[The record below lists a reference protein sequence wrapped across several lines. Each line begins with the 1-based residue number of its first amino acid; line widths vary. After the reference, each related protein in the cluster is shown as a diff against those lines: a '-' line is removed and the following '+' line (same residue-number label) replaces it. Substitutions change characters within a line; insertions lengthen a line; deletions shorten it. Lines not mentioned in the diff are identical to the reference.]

1 MRKVFHKRAPRAGK
15 LLALGTALA
24 CAATAWAETEAV
36 WSNLTAE
43 SGDWGAPA
51 NWTDGNGTALTVAPT
66 NAASAYA
73 ITVPD
78 HQVHAKHQV
87 ITTGALIGGGPDAC
101 LGDGSVDPSV
111 VSVTGGPRTVIV
123 HPGTPL
129 EKREGYQHQPIRTFS
144 IDNPNGFEGFW
155 ESRDLRGVWR
165 LNATASFVPT
175 MSSVSVYNRVGVE
188 VPTAGT
194 TARINHLYSGGTLEK
209 TGAGR
214 LELGL
219 TSGRQHVYLKEGTLS
234 LDGDFLGLDAV
245 IAKAAVHLDAS
256 ATNTITTSVDGD
268 GLDAVQRWDDVRRNG
283 AYAEAPTY
291 AYPPDGAYKQHF
303 CSFTRPGFLLKNCSP
318 TALPMVSFGASKP
331 EQVARLGPTNCVLKM
346 NRDLKGVRTA
356 IYVAHTPVTGSGCTI
371 LGDDGTYHFAS
382 EGSKLFAGTTAT
394 SYTGKDGPWRTVDG
408 EILFNGVRKDSTDL
422 DAASTTNAYVMCL
435 TPTNVTEVGLLGR
448 DRYYMA
454 RSGGSRLGEV
464 LLFTNSLTRT
474 ERAAI
479 VKHLMAKWTAPET
492 ALTLGSLLMS
502 GGTTVEVPEGRT
514 ARIAT
519 LVAVDGKIIKTGG
532 GTLVVDAVYPD
543 RAKIEVRGGDVR
555 FTELVEAV
563 GDEPAPAANPHIW
576 LDANKNVTYAEVDG
590 VNRVSSWGDC
600 RDGVTAT
607 ATAVCNTNNAAPLP
621 ALIANA
627 QNGMPAIDLG
637 LKSAKTHSYFTLPD
651 WANAGNRHI
660 YAGFVV
666 RKVNSSTT
674 PSDPFGS
681 SDMSMFRSSTVFSS
695 TTYRQ
700 PPASTAT
707 WRLNGTPCDPW
718 VANSDL
724 TDTSRFYVIG
734 FSGTK
739 PTCVDAIAKDRKN
752 QQWDSCGD
760 MQVAEFILY
769 DRPISEVERRRTES
783 YLMKKWLGEDGTHA
797 AANGVSLGA
806 MTFADDVDTVID
818 SDVEITPGFVVG
830 GSGNVVK
837 RGTGTAEMT
846 VAPCDTLAV
855 DGGTLN
861 LEISLEPKA
870 IFHFDA
876 SQTNTFTTYTGE
888 DGRTFITR
896 WDDVSTNGLY
906 AYSMRDSYYYRTY
919 YKKFVM
925 TNPVLTRVTMPDGL
939 VRPVVDFGGYRNTS
953 TQQESGTNAASLFF
967 TRDITGRSA
976 LTLVKNV
983 REIYVVQKYNPDV
996 NLGSYAHFIGN
1007 MNGGAVKAVDGSL
1020 TYMRGGNALFST
1032 TYTSLRVQNGYL
1044 AVDREVKAANA
1055 TLPSGWH
1062 LMSVGAT
1069 DVTTVDSMMQDRDCN
1084 AGGGY
1089 IAEMIAFGGPL
1100 TAAERASLEQKLMR
1114 KWGIGNESAPTQTVS
1129 GVTVAADA
1137 ALNLVDMQLKTGAL
1151 GGDGAITVDS
1161 MTVTD
1166 GGALAFEYRAADD
1179 VDQIAVDG
1187 ALAFD
1192 GAVTVRVSA
1201 AAGAVLAPGE
1211 WCLLTATGGI
1221 TGLDASTV
1229 TPDISLPSGK
1239 WAAKVFVRDG
1249 ALWLRI
1255 SPRGTAIILR

>member
-15 LLALGTALA
+15 LLAIGAALA

-36 WSNLTAE
+36 WSNLTDE
-43 SGDWGAPA
+43 SGDWGAPT
-51 NWTDGNGTALTVAPT
+51 NWTDGNGNALTVAPT

-73 ITVPD
+73 ITVTD

-87 ITTGALIGGGPDAC
+87 ITTGALINGGADARI
-101 LGDGSVDPSV
+101 GDGSVNPSV
-111 VSVTGGPRTVIV
+111 ASVTGGPRTVIV

-129 EKREGYQHQPIRTFS
+129 SNRESYQQQPIRTFS

-155 ESRDLRGVWR
+155 ESKDLRGVWR

-194 TARINHLYSGGTLEK
+194 TARINHLYSSGTLEK

-219 TSGRQHVYLKEGTLS
+219 TSGRQHVYLKAGTLS
-234 LDGDFLGLDAV
+234 LDGDYPASALDAV

-268 GLDAVQRWDDVRRNG
+268 GLDAVQRWDDVRQNG
-283 AYAEAPTY
+283 MYAEAPTY
-291 AYPPDGAYKQHF
+291 ANPGSPYYY
-303 CSFTRPGFLLKNCSP
+303 SFTRPGFLLKNCSP
-318 TALPMVSFGASKP
+318 TALPMVSFGANKP
-331 EQVARLGPTNCVLKM
+331 AQVDRLGPTNCLLKM
-346 NRDLKGVRTA
+346 HQGLTNVRTA
-356 IYVAHTPVTGSGCTI
+356 IYVAHTPATGRNCTI
-371 LGDDGTYHFAS
+371 LGDSSAYHFVS
-382 EGSKLFAGTTAT
+382 EDAKIFAGTG
-394 SYTGKDGPWRTVDG
+394 TGYKGANGPWGTVDG
-408 EILFNGVRKDSTDL
+408 ELLLDGVRR
-422 DAASTTNAYVMCL
+422 DAADTLADSTTNAYVMCL
-435 TPTNVTEVGLLGR
+435 TPTNLTRVSLLGS
-448 DRYYMA
+448 DRNYMS

-464 LLFTNSLTRT
+464 LLFTNSITRL

-492 ALTLGSLLMS
+492 ALTLGTLLMS

-519 LVAVDGKIIKTGG
+519 LVALGGKVVKTGG

-543 RAKIEVRGGDVR
+543 RAKIEILGGDVR
-555 FTELVEAV
+555 FAEIVEAV
-563 GDEPAPAANPHIW
+563 GETPAPAANPYIW
-576 LDANKNVTYAEVDG
+576 LDANKNVTYTEIDG

-666 RKVNSSTT
+666 RKMNVSSA
-674 PSDPFGS
+674 SNPFGS
-681 SDMSMFRSSTVFSS
+681 SDMSMFRSSTVFAS

-718 VANSDL
+718 TANDGL
-724 TDTSRFYVIG
+724 TDTSRFCVIG

-739 PTCVDAIAKDRKN
+739 PTCVDAIAKDRKG

-769 DRPISEVERRRTES
+769 DRPISEIERRRTES

-818 SDVEITPGFVVG
+818 SDVAITPGFVQG

-906 AYSMRDSYYYRTY
+906 AYSTRDSYCYRTY
-919 YKKFVM
+919 YPNFLM
-925 TNPVLTRVTMPDGL
+925 TNPVLTRVSMPDGV

-953 TQQESGTNAASLFF
+953 TQQESGTNAASFFF
-967 TRDITGRSA
+967 THDITGRSRA
-976 LTLVKNV
+976 EAVTNV
-983 REIYVVQKYNPDV
+983 WEIYVVQKYNPNVD
-996 NLGSYAHFIGN
+996 LGSYAHFIGN
-1007 MNGGAVKAVDGSL
+1007 LHGGAVKAVDGSL
-1020 TYMRGGNALFST
+1020 TYMRGWTALFNK

-1044 AVDREVKAANA
+1044 AVDREVKAAND

-1100 TAAERASLEQKLMR
+1100 TAADRASLEQKLMR

-1137 ALNLVDMQLKTGAL
+1137 ALNLGDMQLKTGAL
-1151 GGDGAITVDS
+1151 SGDGAITVDS

-1166 GGALAFEYRAADD
+1166 GGALAFEYRAPDD

-1221 TGLDASTV
+1221 TGLDASAV

-1239 WAAKVFVRDG
+1239 WAVKVFVRDG